1 MNLSVP
7 PSAIPCRNLALPSDL
22 LLSLPPHKGSEKNF
36 LLKKVFLICFLD
48 AIPPYREILFRAD
61 QPFVDWVCKGL

>member
-1 MNLSVP
+1 M
-7 PSAIPCRNLALPSDL
+7 PSDL